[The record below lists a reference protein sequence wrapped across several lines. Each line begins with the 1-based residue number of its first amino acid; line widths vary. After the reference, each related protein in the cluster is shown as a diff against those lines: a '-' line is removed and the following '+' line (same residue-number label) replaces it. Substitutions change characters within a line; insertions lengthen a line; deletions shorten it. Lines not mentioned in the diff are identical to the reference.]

1 MGEDPPLSLE
11 GRDAGPAEPDAD
23 LADGDQTT
31 PISSIV
37 DDPPR
42 TPGRVNVGEA
52 VTGTRGLPGG
62 EAPPSGDPGQDSS
75 LEDGQ

>member
-1 MGEDPPLSLE
+1 MGDLPLSAE
-11 GRDAGPAEPDAD
+11 GRDAGRAEPGAD
-23 LADGDQTT
+23 LDGGDETT

-42 TPGRVNVGEA
+42 TPGRVNAGEA
-52 VTGTRGLPGG
+52 VTGTRGIPGG

-75 LEDGQ
+75 LEDGR